1 MGTDAGHDGASAREG
16 IAFELVVF
24 RRTGDEVEVTVRGM
38 TTVAEV
44 DLMVIESDKRA
55 RIVAVG
61 PPKQGP
67 LREFELRTSVEVLP
81 GKKLDVRGG
90 SVVESVTAS
99 DLVDELPVV
108 CTADPTASGLPAQ
121 FLHRRGGRY
130 VLMSG
135 ADALGSTGLPRT
147 TMVA

>member
-1 MGTDAGHDGASAREG
+1 MGMDASHEGVDGREG

-24 RRTGDEVEVTVRGM
+24 RRIGDEVEVTVRGM

-44 DLMVIESDKRA
+44 DLMVVDNDKRA

-61 PPKQGP
+61 PCKQGP
-67 LREFELRTSVEVLP
+67 LREFELRTSVEVRP
-81 GKKLDVRGG
+81 GKRLNVRGG

-99 DLVDELPVV
+99 GLVDELPVV
-108 CTADPTASGLPAQ
+108 CTADPTARGLPAQ

-130 VLMSG
+130 VLMSS
-135 ADALGSTGLPRT
+135 ADAPASIGSRRA